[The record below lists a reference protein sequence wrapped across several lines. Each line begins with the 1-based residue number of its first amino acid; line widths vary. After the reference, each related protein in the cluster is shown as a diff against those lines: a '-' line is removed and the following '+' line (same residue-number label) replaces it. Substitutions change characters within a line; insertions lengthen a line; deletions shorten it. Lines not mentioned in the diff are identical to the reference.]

1 MRQQLRDN
9 SKMPILWK
17 NTNKFKYIL
26 LHSQIVTVVKQ
37 NKKHN
42 QKQKQNKKQ
51 KQKHNQKQ
59 KQNKKQKQKQKQ
71 NKKQKQ
77 KSNKKN

>member
-1 MRQQLRDN
+1 
-9 SKMPILWK
+9 MPILWK

-42 QKQKQNKKQ
+42 QKQKQ
-51 KQKHNQKQ
+51 
-59 KQNKKQKQKQKQ
+59 KQNKKQKQKK
-71 NKKQKQ
+71 
-77 KSNKKN
+77 NKKN

>member
-1 MRQQLRDN
+1 MQLIFDILKYMRQQLRDN

-59 KQNKKQKQKQKQ
+59 KQNKKQKQK
-71 NKKQKQ
+71 
-77 KSNKKN
+77 SNKKN